1 MKKII
6 SLFSVIAL
14 LAVAFIHS
22 GFISAKPTVSSKNLA
37 TVNLTASN
45 STSDGVY
52 AVIQNNA
59 SGGSTTYYIPPHT
72 PAGTVLGQLPA
83 NGDLYTVSLSST
95 GGAHDMWVYWEHQS
109 HVTGLSVTGMALG
122 CESCARITIFN

>member
-6 SLFSVIAL
+6 SVCAVIAL

-22 GFISAKPTVSSKNLA
+22 GFISPKQPAGYKSLA

-45 STSDGVY
+45 STSDGIY
-52 AVIQNNA
+52 AVIQNNT

-83 NGDLYTVSLSST
+83 NGDLYTVSLTSA

-109 HVTGLSVTGMALG
+109 HVTGLRVSGMALG